1 MSQYGVT
8 YQGFARPRLPEIQE
22 QFEEEMRAA
31 FGQDLVLS
39 PDSPDGQDVGIRAE
53 GTALLWELAE
63 TVYNSFNPDVVTGAA
78 QDRLYS
84 LNGITRKIGT
94 PSKAVV
100 TLKGEVGTLIP
111 AGSLVAASVVDPD
124 LGEAPVFVL
133 ISDVTIPAGGEVEA
147 EFEAQLVGEISADPE
162 TITEISTTVAGW
174 TEASNLASAVLGTP
188 RETDEAF
195 RIRRRRSIGIS
206 AVNVI
211 DSIHAAIADVDG
223 VSYVFVHE
231 NLGPD
236 VDVNGLPPHSIRPVV
251 IGGED
256 QDVAEAIYAKV
267 PVGIAS
273 TGSTAL
279 PVLTRYEY
287 EREIGFVRP
296 TAVDVYVR
304 VELKTNARFPANG
317 HADII
322 DAIVSY
328 MNGTFPY
335 GGEAG
340 FGVGE
345 TICRS
350 RFFTPINSVA
360 GHTVL
365 DLQIGRSASTFS
377 AADLDLSYDE
387 VASISADN
395 ITVAIQ

>member
-39 PDSPDGQDVGIRAE
+39 PDSPDGQDVGIRSE

-63 TVYNSFNPDVVTGAA
+63 SVYNSFNPDVVTGAA

-84 LNGITRKIGT
+84 LNGITRKPGT
-94 PSKAVV
+94 ASTAVV
-100 TLKGEVGTLIP
+100 TLKGEIGTLVP
-111 AGSLVAASVVDPD
+111 AGSLVLSSVKDPT

-133 ISDVTIPAGGEVEA
+133 VADTTITASGEIDA
-147 EFEAQLVGEISADPE
+147 NFESQIVGEISSDPE

-174 TEASNLASAVLGTP
+174 TEANNAESAVLGTP

-236 VDVNGLPPHSIRPVV
+236 VDGNGLPPHSIRPVIV
-251 IGGED
+251 GGGD
-256 QDVAEAIYAKV
+256 QEVGEAIYAKV
-267 PVGIAS
+267 PVGIS
-273 TGSTAL
+273 SIGSTTV
-279 PVLTRYEY
+279 PVLTRYDY

-296 TAVDVYVR
+296 TSVDVFVQID
-304 VELKTNARFPANG
+304 LKTNSRFPANG

-328 MNGTFPY
+328 VNGSFPY
-335 GGEAG
+335 GGERG

-345 TICRS
+345 TVCRS
-350 RFFTPINSVA
+350 RFFTPINSVS

-365 DLQIGRSASTFS
+365 NLNIGRDLSSLA
-377 AADLDLSYDE
+377 AADIDLSYDE
-387 VASISADN
+387 VASITAEN
-395 ITVAIQ
+395 IAVAIQ